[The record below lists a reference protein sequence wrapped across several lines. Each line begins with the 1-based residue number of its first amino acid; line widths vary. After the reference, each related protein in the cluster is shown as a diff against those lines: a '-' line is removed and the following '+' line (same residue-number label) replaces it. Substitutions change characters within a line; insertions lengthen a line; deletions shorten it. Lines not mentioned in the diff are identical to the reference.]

1 MMKYYNYSHSLSL
14 FRQFIDTVKD
24 HDIDYDPVKMSSTT
38 SVSKSD
44 LPPQWNI
51 YNKVITTWVSKTH
64 RVSKPQ
70 SIEKPTAGYGNGA
83 VIFDFMSEKH

>member
-1 MMKYYNYSHSLSL
+1 MMKYYSYNTLSL

-24 HDIDYDPVKMSSTT
+24 HDIDYDTVKMMSSTT

-51 YNKVITTWVSKTH
+51 YNKVIKTWVGVKN
-64 RVSKPQ
+64 PQ
-70 SIEKPTAGYGNGA
+70 SIETTEYRKTH
-83 VIFDFMSEKH
+83 SWLR